1 MQSNQTGLN
10 QAFQLFSF
18 SNVGQH
24 SFVSVVT
31 AGNKEVLVG
40 TDAVVISCQVTGLTV
55 PLGTVKWTDSNGND
69 IKTFATYGSSYVID
83 DGTLL
88 GDNSQTTTLT
98 VLSPETSSDAT
109 YICLITPGF
118 PDDAAELSKSVALNT
133 YSKCDSLEF
142 Q

>member
-1 MQSNQTGLN
+1 M
-10 QAFQLFSF
+10 
-18 SNVGQH
+18 
-24 SFVSVVT
+24 VT
-31 AGNKEVLVG
+31 AENKEVLVG

-69 IKTFATYGSSYVID
+69 IKTLATYGSSYVID

-88 GDNSQTTTLT
+88 GGNSQTTTLT
-98 VLSPETSSDAT
+98 VLSPQTSSDAT

-118 PDDAAELSKSVALNT
+118 PDDTTELSKSVALNT